1 MENTYKCELIK
12 EYLEMRID
20 YEDVRLRDR
29 DTCAESDV
37 ESGFG
42 LSSPQYVNENTVVL
56 RKKCFYE
63 VGCIEYQIN
72 LELSYSYDSEDLKIH
87 CDITPEEHV
96 TNLMIRELYLK
107 VVGIPEDL
115 LMYDYDQEGRT
126 EWREKIGVLHSKK
139 MPNVKVSEFGNA
151 WQCMFQGTDAHNLE
165 GFDWVSNTITG
176 WFVCTFET
184 TRSLQVFR
192 GIKTTTMKYF
202 STLKPP
208 TNDFDFEIIV
218 EEAEGSDETKPVK
231 FHKSFLGQVSDVF
244 QRMFQHPDML
254 ENQTG
259 RMKCQGFHRK
269 TIKKFHDLLYKQ
281 NLTKQDITID
291 LMKFADKYMVNDLYS
306 FCSDHF
312 KNHVSKANLIELIK
326 IASLKNDDAL
336 LDGCAEFIR
345 KVHDRRF
352 FKSEDWKSFA
362 VENLECMGKVMSAM

>member
-1 MENTYKCELIK
+1 M
-12 EYLEMRID
+12 
-20 YEDVRLRDR
+20 
-29 DTCAESDV
+29 
-37 ESGFG
+37 
-42 LSSPQYVNENTVVL
+42 VVL
-56 RKKCFYE
+56 RKKCCYE
-63 VGCIEYQIN
+63 IGCIEYQIN
-72 LELSYSYDSEDLKIH
+72 LELSYSYGSKDLKWQF
-87 CDITPEEHV
+87 DINPKEYVTDFRIEE
-96 TNLMIRELYLK
+96 LFLK
-107 VVGIPEDL
+107 VVGVPEDYYAYN
-115 LMYDYDQEGRT
+115 YDRVRN
-126 EWREKIGVLHSKK
+126 EWREKIGTLHSRDL
-139 MPNVKVSEFGNA
+139 PNQRTNFDGNV
-151 WQCMFQGTDAHNLE
+151 WQCLFTGVDSHNLE
-165 GFDWVSNTITG
+165 GFDWESDTITG
-176 WFVCTFET
+176 WFVCAFET
-184 TRSLQVFR
+184 RKSLQDFR
-192 GIKTTTMKYF
+192 GFKTTTMKHF

-231 FHKSFLGQVSDVF
+231 FHKSFLCQVSDVF

>member
-1 MENTYKCELIK
+1 MENKYKCELVR
-12 EYLEMRID
+12 ESLEIRID
-20 YEDVRLRDR
+20 FEDFPRSDRDR
-29 DTCAESDV
+29 DTCAETESDV
-37 ESGFG
+37 ESGSEF
-42 LSSPQYVNENTVVL
+42 LPPNMVVL
-56 RKKCFYE
+56 RKKCCYE
-63 VGCIEYQIN
+63 IGCIEYQIN
-72 LELSYSYDSEDLKIH
+72 LELMYSYGSEDLKIQF
-87 CDITPEEHV
+87 DIKPEGHV
-96 TNLMIRELYLK
+96 ANFRIKELYLK
-107 VVGIPEDL
+107 VVGMPEDL
-115 LMYDYDQEGRT
+115 LMYDYDHEGRT
-126 EWREKIGVLHSKK
+126 EWREKIGTLHSRDL
-139 MPNVKVSEFGNA
+139 PNKRTDFDGNI
-151 WQCMFQGTDAHNLE
+151 WQCLFRGADSHNLE
-165 GFDWVSNTITG
+165 GFDWEMATITG

-244 QRMFQHPDML
+244 HRMFQHPEML

-259 RMKCQGFHRK
+259 RMKCKGFHRK